1 MPTSSASC
9 ESSPSPWPLYIVN
22 SSPRFSDSNSSMHRQ
37 PLEPCHPDPNPNL
50 DIQKPFS
57 ISRSSDPQTLV
68 HLSFFMDHRFFA
80 AGTSHG
86 FRVFSCDPF
95 RELFSREFKDGGF
108 AAVQMHFRSSIL
120 ALVGGGPHSK
130 FPLHK
135 VIFWDE
141 RQSYWASE
149 ISFRSEVRSIRLRY
163 DRIVVVLEH
172 KIYVYTFNHLRLVH
186 QLETIANPEGLCA
199 VSQLDG
205 SLVLA
210 CIGLRNG
217 QVRVEHYAAKRTKF
231 IMAHDSKIACLEL
244 SQDGLFLATASSK
257 GTLVRIFST
266 LDATLL
272 QEVRRGTDQ
281 ADIYSLAFSST
292 AQWLA
297 VTSDKGTV
305 HVFNLKVNPGLEG
318 GDEPQNA
325 SDADVTVTKLS
336 SPLSFIQGLLP
347 KYFASQRS
355 FAQFHLP
362 GDTQYIAGF
371 GHQKNTIAVLG
382 MDGSFYRCQFDSEN
396 GGEMTE
402 LEYHNFLNPE
412 EAAS

>member
-1 MPTSSASC
+1 MPTSSA
-9 ESSPSPWPLYIVN
+9 SSPSPWPLYIVN
-22 SSPRFSDSNSSMHRQ
+22 SSPRFSDSNSSMHRE
-37 PLEPCHPDPNPNL
+37 PLEPRSPDPNPNS

-57 ISRSSDPQTLV
+57 VSRSSDPQTLV

-80 AGTSHG
+80 AGTSRG
-86 FRVFSCDPF
+86 FRVFSCDHF
-95 RELFSREFKDGGF
+95 NELFSREFNDGGF
-108 AAVQMHFRSSIL
+108 AAVQMDFRRSIL

-130 FPLHK
+130 FPLDK

-149 ISFRSEVRSIRLRY
+149 ISFRTEVRSIRLRY

-172 KIYVYTFNHLRLVH
+172 KIYVYNLTHLRLVH

-199 VSQLDG
+199 VSQLGG

-210 CIGLRNG
+210 CIGLSKG

-244 SQDGLFLATASSK
+244 SQEGLFLATASCK

-272 QEVRRGTDQ
+272 QEVRRGTDP

-305 HVFNLKVNPGLEG
+305 HVFNLRVNPGLQGNE
-318 GDEPQNA
+318 EPQNA
-325 SDADVTVTKLS
+325 SDADVAVTKLS
-336 SPLSFIQGLLP
+336 SPLSFIKGLLS
-347 KYFASQRS
+347 KCFASQRS

-362 GDTQYIAGF
+362 ERTQCIAGF
-371 GHQKNTIAVLG
+371 GHQKNTIVVVG
-382 MDGSFYRCQFDSEN
+382 MDGR
-396 GGEMTE
+396 
-402 LEYHNFLNPE
+402 
-412 EAAS
+412 